1 MTVITKA
8 TASAPAPGVPYYTPA
23 QQPPAGTGTGPATEL
38 PTLFTPLTLRSLTL
52 PNRFAVSPMCMYSAD
67 DGHLT
72 DFHVAHLGSF
82 AMRGAALTIVEA
94 TAVTA
99 NGRISPE
106 DSGLWKDSQVAPL
119 RRVVDFVH
127 SQGQKIGIQLA
138 HAGRKASTLAPWH
151 SVRGRSDVAAVEQ
164 GGWPDNVWAPSAI
177 PFAPTYANPK
187 EMTIEEIESLVQSF
201 VDAARRS
208 VQAGVDTIE
217 IHGAHGY
224 LISEFLSPLSN
235 KRTDKYGGS
244 FENRTRLLVDIIKAV
259 RGIIPE
265 TMPLLL
271 RISATEW
278 MEWSG
283 EESWTVEETVRL
295 AKLLP
300 DLGVDLLDVSSGG
313 NIAAQKIVVHPY
325 FQVSIAGQIRDAL
338 KADGKK
344 MLIGAVGMITTAE
357 MARSIVQED
366 GSLAGE
372 PAANGTVEIEEEYG
386 QKTHADLVLIARQF
400 LKEPEFVLRTAQQLG
415 VQVAWPIQYHR
426 AHWAKDAK
434 I

>member
-1 MTVITKA
+1 M
-8 TASAPAPGVPYYTPA
+8 
-23 QQPPAGTGTGPATEL
+23 GT
-38 PTLFTPLTLRSLTL
+38 
-52 PNRFAVSPMCMYSAD
+52 N
-67 DGHLT
+67 
-72 DFHVAHLGSF
+72 
-82 AMRGAALTIVEA
+82 I
-94 TAVTA
+94 
-99 NGRISPE
+99 
-106 DSGLWKDSQVAPL
+106 GLQ
-119 RRVVDFVH
+119 
-127 SQGQKIGIQLA
+127 
-138 HAGRKASTLAPWH
+138 
-151 SVRGRSDVAAVEQ
+151 
-164 GGWPDNVWAPSAI
+164 
-177 PFAPTYANPK
+177 
-187 EMTIEEIESLVQSF
+187 
-201 VDAARRS
+201 
-208 VQAGVDTIE
+208 
-217 IHGAHGY
+217 
-224 LISEFLSPLSN
+224 

-259 RGIIPE
+259 RGTIPE

-283 EESWTVEETVRL
+283 EESWTVDESVRL

-313 NIAAQKIVVHPY
+313 NNAAQKIVVHPY
-325 FQVSIAGQIRDAL
+325 FQVSIAGKIRDAL

-372 PAANGTVEIEEEYG
+372 PAANGTVEIEEENG

-415 VQVAWPIQYHR
+415 VPVAWPIQFHR
-426 AHWAKDAK
+426 AHWPKDAK

>member
-106 DSGLWKDSQVAPL
+106 DSGLWKDSQIAPL

-151 SVRGRSDVAAVEQ
+151 SVRGRSEVAAVEQ

-177 PFAPTYANPK
+177 PFAPTYASPK
-187 EMTIEEIESLVQSF
+187 EMTIEEIEGLVQSF

-235 KRTDKYGGS
+235 VS
-244 FENRTRLLVDIIKAV
+244 FPPV
-259 RGIIPE
+259 
-265 TMPLLL
+265 
-271 RISATEW
+271 
-278 MEWSG
+278 
-283 EESWTVEETVRL
+283 
-295 AKLLP
+295 
-300 DLGVDLLDVSSGG
+300 
-313 NIAAQKIVVHPY
+313 
-325 FQVSIAGQIRDAL
+325 
-338 KADGKK
+338 
-344 MLIGAVGMITTAE
+344 
-357 MARSIVQED
+357 
-366 GSLAGE
+366 
-372 PAANGTVEIEEEYG
+372 
-386 QKTHADLVLIARQF
+386 
-400 LKEPEFVLRTAQQLG
+400 
-415 VQVAWPIQYHR
+415 
-426 AHWAKDAK
+426 
-434 I
+434 